1 MSPFPKVKHKLRN
14 GKSRAAK
21 NLQHMP
27 RNDRQ
32 GKRNPRVSLKPKVIN
47 TFSQLNPDKDK
58 NFQFP
63 SQLFISLNLGHADVF
78 AKQFRFGA
86 QEKLTP
92 T

>member
-1 MSPFPKVKHKLRN
+1 LKNREQQNPF
-14 GKSRAAK
+14 
-21 NLQHMP
+21 LQP
-27 RNDRQ
+27 TQDCDRQ
-32 GKRNPRVSLKPKVIN
+32 EKRNPRVSLKPKVIN